1 MIPDIFLIIF
11 KYLPLEFE
19 LVKCIRR
26 QNILREPTPQ
36 PIDAEDEDS
45 ATSLLKQRTRF
56 AATLIRSGIEPHI
69 KDPAIKNFA
78 SSLNLYP
85 ADTETVESNLQIFI
99 LFFHL
104 LQN

>member
-1 MIPDIFLIIF
+1 M
-11 KYLPLEFE
+11 
-19 LVKCIRR
+19 VKCIRR

-45 ATSLLKQRTRF
+45 ATRLLKQRTRF

>member
-1 MIPDIFLIIF
+1 M
-11 KYLPLEFE
+11 
-19 LVKCIRR
+19 KCIRR

-56 AATLIRSGIEPHI
+56 AATLVRSATEPHI
-69 KDPAIKNFA
+69 KDPATKNFA

-85 ADTETVESNLQIFI
+85 TDAEAVESK
-99 LFFHL
+99 
-104 LQN
+104 